1 MELGKL
7 ISEDYLKQQQALHND
22 KSYGVSGHKWASKI
36 SHHKDILDY
45 GCGKKTLEEALN
57 RPIANYDPCVKG
69 LENNNHPHDFVFCGD
84 VLEHIELHLLDNV
97 LQDIK
102 RCMIDSGLLV
112 ISLIP
117 AKKTL
122 PDGRN
127 AHLILETHHWWKDK
141 LANYFIITNEEVN
154 DKEYVVEV
162 KPWA

>member
-1 MELGKL
+1 
-7 ISEDYLKQQQALHND
+7 
-22 KSYGVSGHKWASKI
+22 
-36 SHHKDILDY
+36 
-45 GCGKKTLEEALN
+45 
-57 RPIANYDPCVKG
+57 
-69 LENNNHPHDFVFCGD
+69 
-84 VLEHIELHLLDNV
+84 
-97 LQDIK
+97 
-102 RCMIDSGLLV
+102 MIHSGLLV

-127 AHLILETHHWWKDK
+127 AHLILEKPHWWKDK